1 MALGASQLSK
11 RPDLGYCAAM
21 DILDHVA
28 SSVDIYRLSTSF
40 HTQGHLNKSSRI
52 HAANSNKFV
61 RILLGYLSRFV
72 RMDPSDT
79 SSRMDHANKFS
90 RIPLAH
96 LSMFSR
102 MDPCENQ
109 GPSTID
115 MQQSIK
121 NTKPFDLDV

>member
-1 MALGASQLSK
+1 
-11 RPDLGYCAAM
+11 M
-21 DILDHVA
+21 DTVHC
-28 SSVDIYRLSTSF
+28 SNKSF
-40 HTQGHLNKSSRI
+40 HTLAHLSKSSRI

-61 RILLGYLSRFV
+61 RNLSEYLSTFV
-72 RMDPSDT
+72 RMDLSDTFCHIHWPWNT

-115 MQQSIK
+115 MQQSIQK
-121 NTKPFDLDV
+121 TKPFDLDV